1 MISIGL
7 TEHSCHWYIPQQ
19 SQLHSL
25 KSPICLSLEGSKY
38 HQNSRNSEKEIST
51 GQWLFSRLAF
61 LEWPVS
67 ELLRSTVVVC
77 LVFLILT
84 QSKLLQSMALP
95 SERRTCAICANTDSS
110 DICTVR
116 RTGQFS
122 ASQTQFLLLWAHL
135 AKCQEKQLEQLPLNF
150 CLLSSSD
157 TIVPCTSI
165 GFFLKELFS
174 LQEFYQWLSTKRSKL
189 WYRTTC
195 GKKKSHYLWGN
206 TI

>member
-84 QSKLLQSMALP
+84 QSMALP
-95 SERRTCAICANTDSS
+95 SERGTCAICANTDSS

-174 LQEFYQWLSTKRSKL
+174 LQEFYQWLSTKGSKL

-195 GKKKSHYLWGN
+195 GKKKISLFMGQYHIGS
-206 TI
+206 